1 MVCSSVSCRRS
12 PLIRNLLL
20 CGDTLAH
27 GRDGDN
33 ATFCATCLL
42 DGAGQPT
49 GAFSGPSDASRILR
63 AVSPAPLWGCGKAK
77 FFENNCHEPRP
88 RGVFRSETDEKGAP
102 PRPEVVSGRGGPARF
117 KRSDA
122 KPERR

>member
-1 MVCSSVSCRRS
+1 MVCSSDSCRRS

-49 GAFSGPSDASRILR
+49 GAFCGPASVPYFARGVPCALR
-63 AVSPAPLWGCGKAK
+63 DREKAK
-77 FFENNCHEPRP
+77 FFENNCHKR
-88 RGVFRSETDEKGAP
+88 RAHGVFRSETDEKGAP
-102 PRPEVVSGRGGPARF
+102 LEESA
-117 KRSDA
+117 A
-122 KPERR
+122 KHQRR